1 MILNVRRARKKFESK
16 MEFEPTTLRYL
27 VGCSNHCATGDSMVS
42 KGQCVATIESLVA
55 RWLEH
60 PTRPW
65 RMWAQI
71 PSGSRIFFPSFH
83 YI

>member
-1 MILNVRRARKKFESK
+1 
-16 MEFEPTTLRYL
+16 
-27 VGCSNHCATGDSMVS
+27 MVS

-60 PTRPW
+60 PTRPR

-71 PSGSRIFFPSFH
+71 PSGSRIFFRVVITFNIMLLLFH
-83 YI
+83 LKYSLC